1 MEGKVRIGLLFGS
14 FNPVH
19 VGHLFMAE
27 MAIESGHV
35 DAIWFVV
42 SPESPYKTG
51 TGTLALASHR
61 YAMVVRACGYSGKFS
76 VEDIEFRMEP
86 PSYTYLT
93 LAKLKERNPDYEFYF
108 ICGTDVYVDI
118 PNWHG
123 GKEVIDACKFLV
135 YPRTTSKNYTP
146 EDMADKTIFRCIGD
160 SFERTIKK
168 WKNYETFIARIR
180 KTIYR
185 KS

>member
-1 MEGKVRIGLLFGS
+1 
-14 FNPVH
+14 
-19 VGHLFMAE
+19 

-35 DAIWFVV
+35 DSVWFVV

-146 EDMADKTIFRCIGD
+146 EDMADKTIFLNGVPNLEISATFLR
-160 SFERTIKK
+160 EQL
-168 WKNYETFIARIR
+168 KNG
-180 KTIYR
+180 KTTKHLLPESVKQYYL
-185 KS
+185 S